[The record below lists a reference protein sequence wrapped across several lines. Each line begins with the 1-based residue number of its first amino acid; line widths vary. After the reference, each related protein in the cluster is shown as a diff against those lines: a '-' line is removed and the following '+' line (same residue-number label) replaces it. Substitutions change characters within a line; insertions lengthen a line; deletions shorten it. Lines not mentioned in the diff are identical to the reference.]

1 MSSQTDRNISR
12 WNTNR
17 NQCTFEMESLK
28 KNEKFKQG
36 HRNSRWMFMVFFT
49 QIVQWK
55 VKIGHDDFFMSVEID
70 VRSCFSLCVNRD
82 QLTYWFISFWCFKYM
97 CYLQKNTDTGKYLFI
112 HSYLPETTPEHECCS
127 ILFGSARM
135 TDCTIHQYSD
145 LAKAYHIVSSFKALE
160 VS

>member
-1 MSSQTDRNISR
+1 MKNSNKVTEILDECL
-12 WNTNR
+12 W
-17 NQCTFEMESLK
+17 FSLHRLF
-28 KNEKFKQG
+28 NEKLRQDMMTFSCLW
-36 HRNSRWMFMVFFT
+36 RT
-49 QIVQWK
+49 
-55 VKIGHDDFFMSVEID
+55 D

-97 CYLQKNTDTGKYLFI
+97 CYLQKNTDTEKYLFI
-112 HSYLPETTPEHECCS
+112 HSYLPETTPKHECCS